1 MEIQPLVIGTAGH
14 IDHGKSTLVKT
25 LTGIDPDRLKEEQER
40 GMTID
45 LGFARFSLPDGRR
58 VGMVDVPG
66 HERFVK
72 NMVAGATG
80 IDLVILVVAADDG
93 VMPQTREHLAIM
105 QILGVRRGL
114 VALTK
119 IDMVEPEMV
128 ALAAED
134 VRAATRGTF
143 LETAPILP
151 LSSITGEGLEEFRRT
166 LFRLASETMP
176 RSDAGIFRM
185 PVQRVFSAKG
195 FGTVVTGIPVSGA
208 VALGDVVEVLPSQ
221 RACKV
226 RSIQAYSESRSRA
239 RAGHSAAIN
248 LSDVAVQEVTRGNV
262 IATPGFFR
270 PTRMIA
276 AAFEAL
282 ATLERALEDRLAIRL
297 HTGTAEV
304 VGELVLLDCERLEP
318 GQAALVQLRL
328 VEPVVCA
335 PGDRFVLRLASP
347 VITLGGGSILEESKY
362 RLKRFKKFVLEELE
376 RAHESLSSPRELLD
390 VSLARW
396 SKGIATLEDLAVEVK
411 RSKEETERLLSE
423 LKSGGRVRPFGKG
436 GWIHAERLAESRA
449 TLAEA
454 LKQWFTEN
462 SHRSVVD
469 VRDVRRTTGLEE
481 DFLAA
486 LLELEAREKTLE
498 LQPGGLIKPLGRE
511 AVADSAT
518 EEGART
524 VHALLAKDPFQP
536 PAPSEL
542 ASALKLPEKKVRALL
557 ELLIDRG
564 EVHRVHSD
572 FLLTRANFDRARAAV
587 VANCQKNGSLDIPSL
602 RDELATSRKYL
613 IPLLEHLDA
622 TGVTLRQGANRVL
635 RKR

>member
-195 FGTVVTGIPVSGA
+195 FGTVVTGIPVRGA
-208 VALGDVVEVLPSQ
+208 VALGDVVDVLPSQ

-376 RAHESLSSPRELLD
+376 RAHESLSPPRELLD